1 MGALGIMGMKR
12 DKIIEEMLPRVKDVD
27 GMKNVIPLSQLKID
41 YNAELRLLEKMVG
54 EAMARDEIITSREII
69 LQSRRVDSLLLRL
82 IEEEGTLKTR
92 RREK

>member
-1 MGALGIMGMKR
+1 
-12 DKIIEEMLPRVKDVD
+12 
-27 GMKNVIPLSQLKID
+27 MKNVIPLSQLKID